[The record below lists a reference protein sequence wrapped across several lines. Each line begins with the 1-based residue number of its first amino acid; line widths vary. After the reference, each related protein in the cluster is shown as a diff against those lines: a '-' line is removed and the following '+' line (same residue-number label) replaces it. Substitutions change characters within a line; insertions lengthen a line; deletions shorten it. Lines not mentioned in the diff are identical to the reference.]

1 MPMKIDNCLGEY
13 FQITFFL
20 VAEKI
25 KGDKSFW
32 KPFLDSLPTSNDTLY
47 TILDKEVKIES

>member
-32 KPFLDSLPTSNDTLY
+32 KPFLDSLPSSNDTLY